1 MKQLLAHW
9 LIAMFVMVGVLS
21 ARPALAAPACAEGQ
35 AAAMAMQHGAAGAQ
49 CPLCPQRSSNP
60 TPSCCSM
67 TACCG
72 AIAIGM
78 RVGAHAA
85 IDPAT
90 PLFLYSGYFG
100 RLPPTPLRRPP
111 RSSAV
116 V

>member
-1 MKQLLAHW
+1 MKRLLAHW

-35 AAAMAMQHGAAGAQ
+35 TAMATQHAAAEAQ

-60 TPSCCSM
+60 TPCCSV

-72 AIAIGM
+72 AVATGM
-78 RVGAHAA
+78 RVGANAA

-100 RLPPTPLRRPP
+100 RLPPAPLRRPP
-111 RSSAV
+111 RSAAV